1 ARTAPDFAPL
11 KTQLAMLRE
20 LTAKPLA
27 VGFGLS
33 RAAEVREVAAYADG
47 VVVGSA
53 LIDSYA
59 GFETGDAARHAMG
72 FVAAL
77 IAATRPA

>member
-1 ARTAPDFAPL
+1 
-11 KTQLAMLRE
+11 MLRE
-20 LTAKPLA
+20 LTANRLA

-33 RAAEVREVAAYADG
+33 RAADVSEIAPFADG

-59 GFETGDAARHAMG
+59 GSRRAEAARR
-72 FVAAL
+72 AL
-77 IAATRPA
+77 NSLRR